1 MNILALDIATKTG
14 WSVFEDM
21 RGSVTL
27 LKHGCV
33 DLSKGKTRA
42 LELQRFVKE
51 KIKKHKIKLVLI
63 EDIYFK
69 RNISTF
75 KLLCMFQTTVCLT
88 CLNHNIKV
96 LKSPP
101 SLIRR
106 TISQANNYKKLDKE
120 AVRLIV
126 NKTFGLRLKV
136 KDYDVSD
143 SIAVMLAYINNDK
156 LFYPIEK

>member
-1 MNILALDIATKTG
+1 MNILCLDIATHTG
-14 WSVFEDM
+14 WSVFEDY

-63 EDIYFK
+63 EGIYFR
-69 RNISTF
+69 RNIGTYR
-75 KLLCMFQTTVCLT
+75 LLCMMQTVVYITA
-88 CLNHNIKV
+88 LNLNIKT
-96 LKSPP
+96 LQCPP

-106 TISQANNYKKLDKE
+106 TISQANNFRKMDKLE
-120 AVRLIV
+120 VRLIV
-126 NKTFGLRLKV
+126 NSTFGLKLKE
-136 KDYDVSD
+136 KDNDISD
-143 SIAVMLAYINNDK
+143 SIGVMLAYINNNK